1 MKKKIII
8 IILIVVLAI
17 AVRFIVSSAG
27 SFIKTHYG
35 AKLVPPKVT
44 IETIKEDNVI
54 QNFEAPGRVVSKYQV
69 SIMARISGYLQKSFF
84 KEGDYVKA
92 GDTLFL
98 IEPLEYQNASS
109 VAGADIQNIKAQL
122 EYANKQLARAEE
134 LVKQDYIAKSRYD
147 EILANRD
154 ALKAQLKAAQ
164 SKYNDSNRNLSYT
177 RVKAP
182 VDGRIGII
190 DVTVGNYVT
199 PSSGSLTTIN
209 STNPIYVTFPLSSE
223 DYATLSSIDNNA
235 NEKRKV
241 ELYFQNGDKYN
252 IDGIQDF
259 LDNKVDQSTGT
270 VTMRATFQNPENKLL
285 HGEFVNVKLYANNK
299 IKVPVVPLI
308 AVQENQ
314 EGKYVYTLD
323 EKGLPKLTYIKVQ
336 GQSGNNWI
344 VKSGLKAGDK
354 VITEGILKVMPGSP
368 VNIITK
374 EEMKKITDS
383 EKNKSDNKNKNSET
397 KGK

>member
-1 MKKKIII
+1 MKKI
-8 IILIVVLAI
+8 IILIVVIAVLAI
-17 AVRFIVSSAG
+17 LARFSYAAFSTYM
-27 SFIKTHYG
+27 KKQMM
-35 AKLVPPKVT
+35 AKRTPPNVVV
-44 IETIKEDNVI
+44 ETIKEDDVI
-54 QNFEAPGRVVSKYQV
+54 QSFDAPGRVVSKYQV

-92 GDTLFL
+92 GDVLFL
-98 IEPLEYQNASS
+98 IEPVEFQNASS
-109 VAGADIQNIKAQL
+109 VAGANIQNIKAQL
-122 EYANKQLARAEE
+122 EYANKQLVRAEE

-154 ALKAQLKAAQ
+154 ALKAQLAAAE
-164 SKYNDSNRNLSYT
+164 SNYKDTNRNLGYT
-177 RVKAP
+177 EVKAP

-209 STNPIYVTFPLSSE
+209 STNPIYVTFPLP
-223 DYATLSSIDNNA
+223 SIDFANLATVDKKA

-241 ELYFQNGDKYN
+241 ELFFSNGAKYDY
-252 IDGIQDF
+252 DGVQDF

-270 VTMRATFQNPENKLL
+270 VTLRATFQNPDNKLL
-285 HGEFVNVKLYANNK
+285 HGEFVNVRLYANNPVK
-299 IKVPVVPLI
+299 VPLVPVV

-336 GQSGNNWI
+336 GQSGENWI
-344 VKSGLKAGDK
+344 VRDGLKNGDK
-354 VITEGILKVMPGSP
+354 VIVDGILKVTPGAP
-368 VNIITK
+368 VNIVSK
-374 EEMKKITDS
+374 DKMNKQSKVLQQQKK
-383 EKNKSDNKNKNSET
+383 
-397 KGK
+397 